1 MHLTVGVLA
10 VSLSALA
17 QVSDLATNYDGSE
30 LYFGSR
36 LIHQE
41 SSTEPHSKIFRWT
54 RETGIQTFLVR
65 KKEWTT
71 PMPRNGIATNY
82 YDLRYPFVSYD
93 GRLSFSGYRDCQC
106 PSLTPTGTTEA
117 TVLNRDGT
125 VALRIEAG
133 NGPLLPFRAPLSPNG
148 KFILFNRSY
157 EIDSTEISFESSIG
171 ASSRG
176 VQSRITIS
184 DDGAIVFGL
193 SSYQMG
199 EIGRVQAN
207 GQRSNRA
214 LLRPASVVPV
224 VPIVSGNGKVAV
236 YESRYEPSVPRRF
249 FSLDLETGQETRLFS
264 DAETEDYG
272 TPDFFVNSLVDI
284 SLVPTP
290 DPMYGASIDY
300 SGRNALVLAR
310 EAVDRPRQWLYLART
325 TDLPAGQGEW
335 FAYTEEGYRE
345 AVLSGDAR
353 VVFAV
358 TNTGR
363 LIRIN
368 RGHRAGR
375 RGDADGL
382 GVTNSGSRARGDRG
396 RDASEELLPRT
407 PFVES
412 ILGSARPGALVRLYG
427 GGFATETI
435 LPEAYPAATSLA
447 GVEVALQG
455 KPMVITRVSPTEI
468 DFQIPWEFQFQPE
481 DLFEYPLVVKAPGSS
496 PLILAPLQWQFGS
509 SAKVLPPGPVRED
522 GTPVTLGRRARS
534 FEVLRMVVSG
544 VPQPP
549 GVTGVPTPDR
559 VPVDYACRLTGAS
572 GLPVETLYAGPLPNT
587 IGLSEVVLRLPDLTG
602 FPLTFNAWTTIAC
615 GGDTGWLF
623 HGIPVEKD

>member
-1 MHLTVGVLA
+1 MSPAIAFLIAQLIPP
-10 VSLSALA
+10 LLA

-36 LIHQE
+36 LIHPE

-54 RETGIQTFLVR
+54 SETGIRTFLAR

-71 PMPRNGIATNY
+71 PMPRDGIATNY
-82 YDLRYPFVSYD
+82 YDLRYPSVAVN
-93 GRLSFSGYRDCQC
+93 GRISFTGYRDCRC
-106 PSLTPTGTTEA
+106 IGLSPATRAAASVLDRDGSLTNEIGIGVDLEP
-117 TVLNRDGT
+117 R
-125 VALRIEAG
+125 RSS
-133 NGPLLPFRAPLSPNG
+133 LSPNG
-148 KFILFNRSY
+148 RFLVALHSSLPVDVPNASEVFMGAQLAFASRDSVYAWTIARRS
-157 EIDSTEISFESSIG
+157 II
-171 ASSRG
+171 A
-176 VQSRITIS
+176 
-184 DDGAIVFGL
+184 DDGAAVYSARDFRL
-193 SSYQMG
+193 A
-199 EIGRVQAN
+199 EIGRLQPN
-207 GQRSNRA
+207 GQRSTREQ
-214 LLRPASVVPV
+214 LLPASVPVLVPM
-224 VPIVSGNGKVAV
+224 ISGNGKVAV
-236 YESRYEPSVPRRF
+236 YESLYEQGMPRRF
-249 FSLDLETGQETRLFS
+249 FSLDLSTGQEQLLFV

-272 TPDFFVNSLVDI
+272 APNFFVNSLVDM

-310 EAVDRPRQWLYLART
+310 EAVDKPRQWLYLAP

-345 AVLSGDAR
+345 AVLSGDAQ
-353 VVFAV
+353 VIFAV
-358 TNTGR
+358 TNSGR
-363 LIRIN
+363 LIRID
-368 RGHRAGR
+368 RC
-375 RGDADGL
+375 AD
-382 GVTNSGSRARGDRG
+382 TT
-396 RDASEELLPRT
+396 EELLPRT

-412 ILGSARPGALVRLYG
+412 ILGSAQPGALVRIYG

-435 LPEAYPAATSLA
+435 MPEAYPATTSLA
-447 GVEVALQG
+447 GVEVALQD

-468 DFQIPWEFQFQPE
+468 DFQIPWEFQFQAE

-496 PLILAPLQWQFGS
+496 PLILAPLRWQFAS

-623 HGIPVEKD
+623 HGIPVAKD